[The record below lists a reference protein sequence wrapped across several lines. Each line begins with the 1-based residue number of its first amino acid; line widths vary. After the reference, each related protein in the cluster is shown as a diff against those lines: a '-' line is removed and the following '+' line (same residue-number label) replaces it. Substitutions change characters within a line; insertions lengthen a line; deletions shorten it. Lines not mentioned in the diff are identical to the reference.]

1 MARRHAP
8 VLALGLALALTLTAC
23 GSGSDTAASGGEQ
36 ELPSITLGAVT
47 EPTAVPDP
55 LVDGSL
61 AGYSYYY
68 NVFDSLTRLDAS
80 GELQPLL
87 ATEWTSSE
95 DLTEWTFTLR
105 DDVTFSNGAPLT
117 AQDVAFSYTTIL
129 ENPASDPYTYMR
141 PLESVEVVDET
152 TVLFRLNTPF
162 SPFPSI
168 TTSVSIVPEDVYT
181 ELGSEGFADAPIGS
195 GPYTFA
201 SRTPGVEYVIERNPD
216 YWGESAPF
224 EQVTFQTIADAD
236 ARLNGVLSS
245 SLDVALIAPNQVD
258 SLTGAATLANTESNG
273 VTFLGANSTSG
284 PLADVRVRE
293 AIELAI
299 DKDALVTGVLS
310 GRAAVATQMI
320 APPVAGFDPSIE
332 ASETDVDRAEE
343 LLAEAGYAGE
353 PITLSYAIGGRI
365 PLSEE
370 IVQAV
375 QGMLADVGVTVTL
388 EGMDQ
393 STFSSRV
400 YDKKDIGGLY
410 LNTYA
415 PSQMDGDPVV
425 EDFFAGGYNDYAMSP
440 ESAALVQ
447 ATREVAGEERIAA
460 YGDLM
465 TFNIDNRQMIPLY
478 VPETNYATTDGLAWA
493 PRADGLFLFG
503 ALEK

>member
-1 MARRHAP
+1 MARRRVPA
-8 VLALGLALALTLTAC
+8 LALGLSLTLGLTAC
-23 GSGSDTAASGGEQ
+23 GASSDSVGTGGDQ
-36 ELPSITLGAVT
+36 LPSITLGAVA
-47 EPTAVPDP
+47 EPTNVPDP

-68 NVFDSLTRLDAS
+68 NVFDSLTRLDAD

-87 ATEWTSSE
+87 ATEWSASE
-95 DLTEWTFTLR
+95 DLTQWTFTLR
-105 DDVTFSNGAPLT
+105 EDVTFSNGDPLT
-117 AQDVAFSYTTIL
+117 AQDVAFSFQTIL
-129 ENPASDPYTYMR
+129 DNPASSAYSYMR

-152 TVLFRLNTPF
+152 TVLFQLNTPF

-236 ARLNGVLSS
+236 ARINGVLSGS
-245 SLDVALIAPNQVD
+245 IDLALIAPNQVD
-258 SLTGAATLANTESNG
+258 SLEGAATLMNTTSNG
-273 VTFLGANSTSG
+273 VTFLGINSTQG
-284 PLADVRVRE
+284 PLADERVRR

-299 DKDALVTGVLS
+299 DKNALVTGVLS
-310 GRAAVATQMI
+310 DRAEVASQMI
-320 APPVAGFDPSIE
+320 APPVAGYASTIE
-332 ASETDVDRAEE
+332 PTETDVDEARA
-343 LLAEAGYAGE
+343 LLDEAGYAGE

-370 IVQAV
+370 IVQAI
-375 QGMLADVGVTVTL
+375 QGMLDAVGISVTL
-388 EGMDQ
+388 EGTDQ

-400 YDKKDIGGLY
+400 YEQKDLDGLY

-425 EDFFAGGYNDYAMSP
+425 EDFFAGGYNDYAMDP
-440 ESAALVQ
+440 ETAELVQ
-447 ATREVAGEERIAA
+447 RTREVAGDERVAA
-460 YGDLM
+460 YAELM
-465 TFNIDNRQMIPLY
+465 ELNASRSQMIPLY
-478 VPETNYATTDGLAWA
+478 VPETNYATADGLEWA

-503 ALEK
+503 ALAE